1 MPLSDVAIRAAKP
14 AAKPLKL
21 SDERG
26 LFLLIQP
33 SGGKLWR
40 LKYRIAGKEK
50 KLSLGR
56 YPDVSLKEARERAG
70 EARKLIAVGIDPSEK
85 KRSDR
90 IEATLKAANTFA
102 IVAEEYITKSERE
115 GRAPVTVGKARW
127 LLSLLEPALG
137 ARPINEITPPE
148 LLAALKKVEAR
159 GHLETARRMR
169 SFASRV
175 FRYAVVTARASAD
188 PAAALRGALV
198 APVATHHAAI
208 LDTKGV
214 GALLRAIDGYD
225 GQPMTHFALQLA
237 PHVFVR
243 PGELRQAEW
252 AEVDV
257 EEKVWKIAAT
267 KMKMRQPHAVP
278 LSRQAMEILDKARAL
293 TGRHRYV
300 FSSLYPGTRPMSE
313 NTINA
318 ALRRLGYA
326 GHEMTGHGFRAMA
339 STLLNESGRWNPDAI
354 ERALAHKGS
363 DGVRGAYHRG
373 THWAERVEM
382 AQWWS
387 NFLDQ
392 LRSSSYDR
400 GGHEA
405 A

>member
-14 AAKPLKL
+14 GPKPVKL

-26 LFLLIQP
+26 LFLLVQP

-56 YPDVSLKEARERAG
+56 YPDVALKDARERSA
-70 EARKLIAVGIDPSEK
+70 EARKLIAAGIDPSEK
-85 KRSDR
+85 KRIDR
-90 IEATLKAANTFA
+90 LDATLRAATTFTA
-102 IVAEEYITKSERE
+102 VAEEYIAKSERE
-115 GRAPVTVGKARW
+115 GRAAVTVGKARW
-127 LLSLLEPALG
+127 LLSLLAPALG
-137 ARPINEITPPE
+137 TRPIDEISPME
-148 LLAALKKVEAR
+148 LLAALKKIEAR

-175 FRYAVVTARASAD
+175 FRYAVSTARASVD

-208 LDTKGV
+208 LDTRGV
-214 GALLRAIDGYD
+214 GALLRAIGGYD
-225 GQPMTHFALQLA
+225 GQPMTQLALQLA

-252 AEVDV
+252 TEIDLEAA
-257 EEKVWKIAAT
+257 VWKIAAS
-267 KMKMRQPHAVP
+267 KMKMRQPHLVP
-278 LSRQAMEILDKARAL
+278 LSRQAIELLRAAEAL

-300 FSSLYPGTRPMSE
+300 FASLYPGNRPMSE

-318 ALRRLGYA
+318 ALRRLGYT
-326 GHEMTGHGFRAMA
+326 GDEMTAHGFRAMA
-339 STLLNESGRWNPDAI
+339 STLLNESGKWNPDAI
-354 ERALAHKGS
+354 ERALAHKAS

-373 THWAERVEM
+373 AHWAERVEM

-387 NFLDQ
+387 DYLDL
-392 LRSSSYDR
+392 LRLNSATPR
-400 GGHEA
+400 GQE
-405 A
+405 

>member
-1 MPLSDVAIRAAKP
+1 MPLNDIAIRAAKP
-14 AAKPLKL
+14 GPKPVKL

-26 LFLLIQP
+26 LFLLVQP

-56 YPDVSLKEARERAG
+56 YPDVALKDAREQAS
-70 EARKLIAVGIDPSEK
+70 EARKLIAAGVDPSEK
-85 KRSDR
+85 KRLDR
-90 IEATLKAANTFA
+90 LGATLKAATSFKA
-102 IVAEEYITKSERE
+102 VADEYIDKSERE
-115 GRAPVTVGKARW
+115 GRAAVTVGKARW

-137 ARPINEITPPE
+137 SRPVDEISPIE
-148 LLAALKKVEAR
+148 LLAALKKVESR

-175 FRYAVVTARASAD
+175 FRYAVATARASAD

-208 LDTKGV
+208 LNAKGV

-225 GQPMTHFALQLA
+225 GQPMTQLALKLA

-252 AEVDV
+252 SEIDL
-257 EEKVWKIAAT
+257 EKGVWKIAAS
-267 KMKMRQPHAVP
+267 KMKMRQPHIVP
-278 LSRQAMEILDKARAL
+278 LSRQAIELFRAAKAL

-300 FSSLYPGTRPMSE
+300 FASLYPGDRPMSE

-326 GHEMTGHGFRAMA
+326 GDEMTAHGFRAMA
-339 STLLNESGRWNPDAI
+339 STLLNESGKWNPDAI
-354 ERALAHKGS
+354 ERALAHKAT

-373 THWAERVEM
+373 AHWEERVKM

-387 NFLDQ
+387 DHLDK
-392 LRSSSYDR
+392 LRI
-400 GGHEA
+400 A
-405 A
+405 AARK